1 MKVFAQV
8 ILFMFCVS
16 SLVFGHEGHDHDGP
30 TTIQA
35 PKGGVIKALDEARV
49 EVVSKGKDIKI
60 YFYNKDMS
68 PAKVSDFKVVAK
80 AELPRTKKVDSILL
94 TPSENHFKA
103 FYDAKGSHRYNLR
116 LEIMDP
122 RVDHLYKLN
131 FTIEPKR

>member
-1 MKVFAQV
+1 MKILTQV
-8 ILFMFCVS
+8 ILAVLWISMSAFA
-16 SLVFGHEGHDHDGP
+16 HEGHDHDGP

-80 AELPRTKKVDSILL
+80 AELPRAKKMDIILL
-94 TPSENHFKA
+94 TPYENHFEA
-103 FYDAKGSHRYNLR
+103 AYDAKGSHRYSLR
-116 LEIMDP
+116 LEITDP
-122 RVDHLYKLN
+122 RVDHLYKLS